1 MKKKSSH
8 VMRIDVR
15 LEYRV
20 VWGDYGAE
28 WHELTGRM
36 SCEHSSDEAI
46 VMAMDAVLKEW
57 KEFLDYHADQ
67 YAHIH
72 WDYAHWKE
80 ASEKEWTKENLRLLN
95 QPGISEPVINSKR
108 NCPWQ
113 KN

>member
-1 MKKKSSH
+1 MKKKSH

-15 LEYRV
+15 LEYHV

-28 WHELTGRM
+28 WHELKGRM

-57 KEFLDYHADQ
+57 KDFLDYHADQ
-67 YAHIH
+67 YARIH
-72 WDYAHWKE
+72 WGKAHWKE
-80 ASEKEWTKENLRLLN
+80 ASEKDYTTENLRLFN
-95 QPGISEPVINSKR
+95 QPGLADRILTSQR
-108 NCPWQ
+108 HCLWQ